1 MLREGLVLRSTG
13 SWYSVQ
19 DAEGNLFDC
28 RLRGQFRLKGVR
40 TTNPVAVGDRV
51 GFKPDKE
58 GKSHVIEEV
67 RDRTNFII
75 RKATRLSKA
84 SHIIAANLD
93 YAILVATVDHPRTST
108 GFIDRFLVTAEA
120 YHIPAAI
127 VFNKIDLYDEVLME
141 RLAYFI
147 DVYSMAGYPCFKVS
161 ALHKQN
167 LDTFAGHLRN
177 KISLLS
183 GHSGV
188 GKSALL
194 NAIDPKLNLKTG
206 QLSSYHNKGKHT
218 TTFAEMHPLE
228 FGGWIVDTP
237 GIKEFGLYD
246 FEPETLAQRFPE
258 MRALMTN
265 CRFANCTHLHEPDCA
280 VKQAVE
286 AGEIAQFRYQN
297 YVNMMNSDFTNDN

>member
-161 ALHKQN
+161 ALHKKN